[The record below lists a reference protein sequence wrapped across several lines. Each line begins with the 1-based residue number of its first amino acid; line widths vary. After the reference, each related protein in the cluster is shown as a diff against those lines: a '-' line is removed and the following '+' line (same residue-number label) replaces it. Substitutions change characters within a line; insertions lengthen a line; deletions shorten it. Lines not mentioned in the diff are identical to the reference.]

1 MVFGRSNSLSLN
13 TGAVNSSFASQQQ
26 QPQAPGAS
34 LFGGAPTTQTP
45 QPQQQTGGLFGNS
58 QPAAPQQS
66 GGLFGNSQAS
76 QPAASGGLFGGSLF
90 GGQTQQQPTQQGQ
103 QQSAPAGGS
112 SLFGG
117 GSLFGGQQQNQQ
129 QQQPAQ
135 QQQTGGSSLFGGGNS
150 LFGQQPAQANNAN
163 QTNSLF
169 GNSTQQQQPQQQS
182 SSLFGQYNPNVN
194 TANAY
199 SNPLDRPSQT
209 SLLSASRYAQ
219 SQYQPFVTGRLSM
232 GQGAASQPTA
242 APATKL
248 DWRNVKSSTRFNDL
262 TDAAKSDLQRIE
274 DKILEQES
282 FCRQIEA
289 MLPNHEADVKTLS
302 PDVKLISEKLEDVDQ
317 GLQAD
322 AQGVQSA
329 KAVYEN
335 DELDYLRCAR
345 IIENLKQPAQYSY
358 HPASQSGRLPT
369 ASWDSSYDVDLIS
382 NYFTPL
388 TQSMQS
394 LIATYEKNLA
404 EIENHVSPV
413 EESARLQMQQ
423 SRGQGGEV
431 GGDSVRQLAETLRGF
446 EEGILAAA
454 GKVGACREGVNEL
467 VVARGAGRR
476 AW

>member
-66 GGLFGNSQAS
+66 GGLFRNSQAS

-90 GGQTQQQPTQQGQ
+90 GGQNQQQPAQQAQ

-112 SLFGG
+112 SLFAG

-150 LFGQQPAQANNAN
+150 LFGQQPAQANNTN
-163 QTNSLF
+163 QSNSLF
-169 GNSTQQQQPQQQS
+169 GNSTQQQQPQQS
-182 SSLFGQYNPNVN
+182 SSLFGQYNPNAN

-199 SNPLDRPSQT
+199 TNPLDRPSQT

-248 DWRNVKSSTRFNDL
+248 DWRNIKSSTRFNDL
-262 TDAAKSDLQRIE
+262 TDVAKSDLQRIE

-329 KAVYEN
+329 KAVYEK

-345 IIENLKQPAQYSY
+345 IIENLKQPAHYSY

-369 ASWDSSYDVDLIS
+369 ASWDNSYDVDLII

-394 LIATYEKNLA
+394 LIVTYEKNLA
-404 EIENHVSPV
+404 EIENHVSTV

-423 SRGQGGEV
+423 SRRQGGEV

-446 EEGILAAA
+446 EESILAAA

-467 VVARGAGRR
+467 VVARGAARR